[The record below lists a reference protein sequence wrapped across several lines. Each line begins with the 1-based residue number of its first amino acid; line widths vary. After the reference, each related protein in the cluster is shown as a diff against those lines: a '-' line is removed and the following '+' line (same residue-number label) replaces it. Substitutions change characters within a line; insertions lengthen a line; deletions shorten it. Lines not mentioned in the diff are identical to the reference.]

1 METNRPNWNTYFM
14 SIAKL
19 ASTRSSCSRLNVG
32 CVLTKENHL
41 ISMGYNGFLP
51 GAPHIS
57 RIRDNHEIGTVH
69 AEQNAICDAAKRG
82 TSINNSVA
90 YITHFPCINC
100 FKLLIAS
107 GIKTIYYNEDYK
119 NDNVINEMALENN
132 IEINKLEI

>member
-1 METNRPNWNTYFM
+1 MLSLIISKTIKIPSETV
-14 SIAKL
+14 I
-19 ASTRSSCSRLNVG
+19 
-32 CVLTKENHL
+32 
-41 ISMGYNGFLP
+41 
-51 GAPHIS
+51 
-57 RIRDNHEIGTVH
+57 
-69 AEQNAICDAAKRG
+69 
-82 TSINNSVA
+82 A